1 MRFVHFK
8 LRKNSENYRKAMDGC
23 GKNQEKILRLQFKKI
38 LSNKKVI
45 EEISDLLENFI
56 WSKSSFKKKY
66 VTETSY
72 I

>member
-1 MRFVHFK
+1 
-8 LRKNSENYRKAMDGC
+8 MDMC
-23 GKNQEKILRLQFKKI
+23 GKNQEKILRLQFQKI